1 MKRLHKFIIKSFFG
15 PFFMTFFIC
24 IFILLMQFLWKFIDD
39 LVGKGLEW
47 RIVAEFLTYASF
59 GLVPLAFPLAMLL
72 ASIMTFGNL
81 GENYELVA
89 MKASGISLFR
99 IMRPL
104 LVVTLI
110 LTSIAFYFSN
120 NILPITNAK
129 FYSLMTSINQ
139 QKPEMIIKEGVF
151 SNDMP
156 NYSIKV
162 DHKSKTNNMLYDIMI
177 YDHTDDHGNVKV
189 TIADSGKM
197 EMGKDKKYMAV
208 TLFHGHSY
216 TDEKE
221 NRASSIRRYPFS
233 RESFQKEVI
242 NINTSEFE
250 FNRVDEKRYSSASKM
265 MGISKLS
272 SWSDSLFKDYKIRLW
287 RFMTSLNY
295 TPEINVQLARLAN
308 PNDSIRL
315 KTKIQQ
321 VNSVDFE
328 KIISGMS
335 SFEKEEIYRQAV
347 SNARNNSQVISQQI
361 EDLYTRKKYDNNY
374 PMEWHRKFT
383 LSFACLIFFFI
394 GAPLGAIIR
403 KGGLG
408 MPVVVSILM
417 FIAYYILMITGEKFA
432 REDAWS
438 MTEGMW
444 LSSFVF
450 LPLGIWLTYK
460 AATDSGMM
468 NIESYQLFFKKL
480 LNWKF
485 LKRKK
490 PEQ

>member
-1 MKRLHKFIIKSFFG
+1 
-15 PFFMTFFIC
+15 
-24 IFILLMQFLWKFIDD
+24 
-39 LVGKGLEW
+39 
-47 RIVAEFLTYASF
+47 
-59 GLVPLAFPLAMLL
+59 
-72 ASIMTFGNL
+72 
-81 GENYELVA
+81 
-89 MKASGISLFR
+89 
-99 IMRPL
+99 
-104 LVVTLI
+104 
-110 LTSIAFYFSN
+110 
-120 NILPITNAK
+120 
-129 FYSLMTSINQ
+129 MTSINQ
-139 QKPEMIIKEGVF
+139 QKPEMIIKDGVF

-162 DHKSKTNNMLYDIMI
+162 DHKSKSNNMLYDVMI
-177 YDHTDDHGNVKV
+177 YDHSDDRGNVKV

-197 EMGKDKKYMAV
+197 EMVKDKKYMAV

-221 NRASSIRRYPFS
+221 NRTSSIRRYPFS

-250 FNRVDEKRYSSASKM
+250 FNRVDEKRYSGASKM
-265 MGISKLS
+265 MGISRLS
-272 SWSDSLFKDYKIRLW
+272 SFGDSLFKDYKIRLW

-295 TPEINVQLARLAN
+295 TPEINHELALLAN
-308 PNDSIRL
+308 PKDSVR
-315 KTKIQQ
+315 
-321 VNSVDFE
+321 VNAKLNPANVVDFE
-328 KIISGMS
+328 KIIVNMS
-335 SFEKEEIYRQAV
+335 PFEKEELYRRAV
-347 SNARNNSQVISQQI
+347 GNARNNSQVISQQI
-361 EDLYTRKKYDNNY
+361 EDMYTRKKYLNNY

-438 MTEGMW
+438 MAEGMW

-460 AATDSGMM
+460 AATDSGVM

-480 LNWKF
+480 LNLKF
-485 LKRKK
+485 LKRNKS
-490 PEQ
+490 E